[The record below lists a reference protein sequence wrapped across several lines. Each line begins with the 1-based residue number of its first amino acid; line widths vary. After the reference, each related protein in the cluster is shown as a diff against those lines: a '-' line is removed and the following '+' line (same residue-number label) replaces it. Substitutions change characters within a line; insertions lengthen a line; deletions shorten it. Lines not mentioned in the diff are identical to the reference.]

1 MMQYTITLEI
11 MNELL
16 FFYSFTLS
24 SNKNDINKNYQPKE
38 PPNLVYVCLMSVIL
52 QIKKSHYFW
61 WWKTA
66 WGGLH
71 VADGC

>member
-24 SNKNDINKNYQPKE
+24 SNKNDINNNYQPKE

-52 QIKKSHYFW
+52 QIKKIPLFLMMEN
-61 WWKTA
+61 
-66 WGGLH
+66 GLRRST
-71 VADGC
+71 C